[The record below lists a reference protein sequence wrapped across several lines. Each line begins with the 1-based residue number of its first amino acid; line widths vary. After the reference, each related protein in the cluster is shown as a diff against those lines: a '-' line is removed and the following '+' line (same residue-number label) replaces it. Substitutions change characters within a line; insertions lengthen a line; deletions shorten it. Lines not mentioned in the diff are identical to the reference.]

1 MRTCE
6 CGCVCPNPERLEV
19 HKRNCPV
26 LLQATIAKM
35 KSDNKD
41 LALMFDSYFIYA
53 KGRYFAHD
61 EQAQE
66 FIEAL
71 AKLEKNT

>member
-1 MRTCE
+1 MEWTDNRTE
-6 CGCVCPNPERLEV
+6 NEKRLE
-19 HKRNCPV
+19 
-26 LLQATIAKM
+26 ATIAKM

-41 LALMFDSYFIYA
+41 LALMFDSYFIHA

-71 AKLEKNT
+71 AKLEKNDE